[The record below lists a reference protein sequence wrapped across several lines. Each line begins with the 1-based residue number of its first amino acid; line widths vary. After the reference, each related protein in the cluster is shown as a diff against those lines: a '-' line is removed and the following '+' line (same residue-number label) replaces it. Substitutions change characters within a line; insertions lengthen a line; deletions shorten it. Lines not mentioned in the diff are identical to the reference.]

1 MLAAGVAAGPQ
12 CGAARAAAVR
22 AVSVQSPASRRSSR
36 SSLSAASPVWT
47 PTAGGSGGV
56 RVDDPDGRSAGGK
69 NGGGVSPGVSPSPA
83 AQSVIDVLSGTAAV
97 EDGVTGAGGGVDDP
111 KAAAASRIAKMA
123 AELRAGAQLRV
134 RTNAGGSQEEGAVAA
149 GSEGRVL
156 GGDTAAVVVA
166 DASSLSAATH

>member
-1 MLAAGVAAGPQ
+1 M
-12 CGAARAAAVR
+12 
-22 AVSVQSPASRRSSR
+22 
-36 SSLSAASPVWT
+36 
-47 PTAGGSGGV
+47 
-56 RVDDPDGRSAGGK
+56 
-69 NGGGVSPGVSPSPA
+69 
-83 AQSVIDVLSGTAAV
+83 LSGTAAV

-134 RTNAGGSQEEGAVAA
+134 RTNAGGSQKEGAVAA